1 MKLFDVY
8 PLFDVNIVKGKGC
21 HVWDDKGQEYLD
33 LYGGHAVISI
43 GHAHPHYVETISKQ
57 VATLGFYSNSVIN
70 KLQQEVADRL
80 GAISGYDDYQ
90 LFLINSGAEANE
102 NALKLASFYNGRTR
116 VISFAKAFHGRTSL
130 AVEVTNNPKI
140 IAPINDNGHVTYLPL
155 NDTEALKAELAK
167 GDVCAVIIEGI
178 QGVGGIQL
186 PTTEFMKAIRQ
197 ACDET
202 DTVMILDE
210 IQSGYGRSGKFFAH
224 QYNDVRPD
232 MITVAKGIGNGF
244 PMAGVLI
251 SPKFTP
257 VYGQLGTTFGGNHL
271 ACAAAIAVLDV
282 MKAEN
287 LVENA
292 AKVGTHLLEELK
304 GFKGIK
310 EVRGRGLMIGM
321 EFEEPIKELR
331 QKLLF
336 EEKVFT
342 GVSGTNVIRLLPAAS
357 ARMTSS
363 MNCFAERLPA
373 SFGRQISRS
382 EHARQLFEGLT
393 FGVCPRANRSCISP
407 DIATI

>member
-43 GHAHPHYVETISKQ
+43 GHAHPHYVEAISKQ
-57 VATLGFYSNSVIN
+57 VASLGFYSNSVIN

-80 GAISGYDDYQ
+80 GAMCGYDDYQ

-102 NALKLASFYNGRTR
+102 NALKLASFYNGRAR
-116 VISFAKAFHGRTSL
+116 IVSFAKAFHGRTSL

-140 IAPINDNGHVTYLPL
+140 IAPVNDNGHVTYLPW
-155 NDTEALKAELAK
+155 NDVDAMKAELAK

-178 QGVGGIQL
+178 QGVGGIQV
-186 PTTEFMKAIRQ
+186 PAPGFMQAIRQ
-197 ACDET
+197 ACDENG
-202 DTVMILDE
+202 TVLILDE
-210 IQSGYGRSGKFFAH
+210 IQSGYGRSGKFFSH
-224 QYNDVRPD
+224 QYDGIRPD

-292 AKVGTHLLEELK
+292 ARVGAHLMEELK
-304 GFKGIK
+304 KFEGIK
-310 EVRGRGLMIGM
+310 EVRGRGLMIGL
-321 EFEEPIKELR
+321 EFENPIKEIR

-336 EEKVFT
+336 EQKVFT
-342 GVSGTNVIRLLPAAS
+342 GVSGTNVIRLLPPLCL
-357 ARMTSS
+357 S
-363 MNCFAERLPA
+363 MAEADEFLNRL
-373 SFGRQISRS
+373 
-382 EHARQLFEGLT
+382 HNVLK
-393 FGVCPRANRSCISP
+393 
-407 DIATI
+407 